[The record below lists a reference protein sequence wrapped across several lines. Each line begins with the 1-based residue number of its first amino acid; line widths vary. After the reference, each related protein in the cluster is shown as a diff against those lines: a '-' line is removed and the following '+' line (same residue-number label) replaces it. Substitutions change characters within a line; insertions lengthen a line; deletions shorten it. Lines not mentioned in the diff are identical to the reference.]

1 MMRSPMFGKLS
12 GNEEIL
18 LPVKPLYIAV
28 TLFFAMMLNLLPLT
42 GWVLLLRPDFV
53 ALVLLYWG
61 IHQPRKIG
69 FLPAWLLGLAMD
81 VADGSLFGQHAL
93 AYAVMM
99 FAAIALHRRVSMFDM
114 RHRIL
119 HVLPILLIMQL
130 IMLGVRQAAGGQ
142 FPGWWYFLSSITGAL
157 LWPAADLLLKIPLR
171 QRPDPD
177 EA

>member
-1 MMRSPMFGKLS
+1 MMRSPMFGNLS
-12 GNEEIL
+12 GSEEIL
-18 LPVKPLYIAV
+18 LPVKPLYMAA
-28 TLFFAMMLNLLPLT
+28 TLFVALLANLLPLT
-42 GWVLLLRPDFV
+42 GWALALRPDFV

-61 IHQPRKIG
+61 IFQPRKIG
-69 FLPAWLLGLAMD
+69 FLPAFMLGLAMD

-93 AYAVMM
+93 AYSAMM

-114 RHRIL
+114 RNQIV

-130 IMLGVRQAAGGQ
+130 IVLGVRHAAGDE

-157 LWPAADLLLKIPLR
+157 LWPATDLLLKIPLR
-171 QRPDPD
+171 QRIDPD

>member
-1 MMRSPMFGKLS
+1 MMRSPIFGKLS
-12 GNEEIL
+12 GSEEIL
-18 LPVKPLYIAV
+18 LPVKRIYIALALLV
-28 TLFFAMMLNLLPLT
+28 ALMINLLPLT
-42 GWVLLLRPDFV
+42 GSVLALRPDFV

-69 FLPAWLLGLAMD
+69 FLPAWLLGLATD

-93 AYAVMM
+93 AYSVMM
-99 FAAIALHRRVSMFDM
+99 FAAIALHRRVSMFDI
-114 RHRIL
+114 RHQIL

-130 IMLGVRQAAGGQ
+130 IVLGVRAAAGGE
-142 FPGWWYFLSSITGAL
+142 FPGWWYFLASITGAL
-157 LWPAADLLLKIPLR
+157 LWPVTDLLLKIPLR

>member
-1 MMRSPMFGKLS
+1 MMHSPMFGKLS
-12 GNEEIL
+12 GSEEIL
-18 LPVKPLYIAV
+18 LPVKPLYIAI
-28 TLFFAMMLNLLPLT
+28 TLLVAMMINMLPLS
-42 GWVLLLRPDFV
+42 GWVLGVRPDFV

-93 AYAVMM
+93 AYSVMM

-114 RHRIL
+114 RHQIL
-119 HVLPILLIMQL
+119 HLLPILLIMQF
-130 IMLGVRQAAGGQ
+130 IVLGVRHAAGGVI
-142 FPGWWYFLSSITGAL
+142 PGWWYFLSSITGAL
-157 LWPAADLLLKIPLR
+157 LWPATDLLLKIPLR